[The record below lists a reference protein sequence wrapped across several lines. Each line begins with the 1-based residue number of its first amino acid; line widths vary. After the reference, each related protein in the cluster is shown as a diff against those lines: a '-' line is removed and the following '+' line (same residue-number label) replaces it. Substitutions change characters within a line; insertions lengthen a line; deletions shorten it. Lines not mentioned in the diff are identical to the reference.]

1 MFSYLLLSISGKTLL
16 ISFLSFILQYKVPMC
31 LWSFSWHP
39 CGMRCPLSGLPWHS
53 VHVIYNVGCY
63 GVLWMWPSWPLDF
76 EFLKDSSTVLLFFQN
91 CPHHSL
97 LLTWPSTQCLLKS
110 WIPIIIWGSKLL
122 CLLLFGVIWI
132 NISKEVGP
140 WARFAPPPPRPLI

>member
-16 ISFLSFILQYKVPMC
+16 ISFLSFILQYKVPMS
-31 LWSFSWHP
+31 LWSFSLHP

-63 GVLWMWPSWPLDF
+63 GVLWMWPSWLLDF
-76 EFLKDSSTVLLFFQN
+76 EFLKDSSKILLFFQN

-97 LLTWPSTQCLLKS
+97 LFTWLSTQCLFRS
-110 WIPIIIWGSKLL
+110 WISIIIWGSKLL
-122 CLLLFGVIWI
+122 YLLLFGFIWI

-140 WARFAPPPPRPLI
+140 QAKFAPPPRPLT